1 MLQDSIL
8 KKLSNDFKDIH
19 KSVGGLDS
27 SSSSSAVSSS
37 NVVVVSGDA
46 KKQLDNLNSVLARI
60 SSQLVDVSYLYNSVT
75 EPYKLWEYSLLVLFI
90 CKHDDSALVSRLW
103 RSIIFR

>member
-27 SSSSSAVSSS
+27 SSSAVSSS
-37 NVVVVSGDA
+37 TVVVVSGDA
-46 KKQLDNLNSVLARI
+46 KKQLDNLNSVLTRI